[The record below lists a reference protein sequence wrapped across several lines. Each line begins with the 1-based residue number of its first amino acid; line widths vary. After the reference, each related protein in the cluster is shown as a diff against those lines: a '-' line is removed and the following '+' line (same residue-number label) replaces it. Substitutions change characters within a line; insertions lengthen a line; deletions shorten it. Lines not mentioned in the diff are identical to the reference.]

1 MMLATGVCSHPGG
14 KSLISFY
21 WGLGMSPNCLC
32 SPSSCV
38 TCRQDVCCTIILCV
52 PCSTTSLASRPEGDA
67 PVLDRM
73 PRWVGGPGG
82 WVAWVAQVGG
92 PGGWVAWVGGWPG
105 WPRWVA
111 QVGGLGGW
119 PRWVGGLGGPGGWPR
134 WVAQVG
140 GWPGWPRW
148 VARVGGPG
156 GWVAWVAQVGGP
168 GGWPRWVAQVGGPGG
183 WVAWVGGPGGWPG
196 WVELLLCTSTSC
208 VTPSAHTVP
217 LGDFP

>member
-92 PGGWVAWVGGWPG
+92 PGGWPGWVARVGGPGGWPRWVGGWPRWVGGWPRWVGG

-111 QVGGLGGW
+111 RVGGWVAQVGGW
-119 PRWVGGLGGPGGWPR
+119 PRWVGGLGG
-134 WVAQVG
+134 
-140 GWPGWPRW
+140 WPGW
-148 VARVGGPG
+148 VARVGG
-156 GWVAWVAQVGGP
+156 VIAVHVH
-168 GGWPRWVAQVGGPGG
+168 
-183 WVAWVGGPGGWPG
+183 
-196 WVELLLCTSTSC
+196 LLCNTFCTHSPSWGFPLTWLTDFRSC
-208 VTPSAHTVP
+208 
-217 LGDFP
+217 